1 MLRFDEL
8 LRDNQ
13 VVTGEDVECREL
25 PFDSFPVG
33 LVWLTT
39 VLRGGRHQC
48 FIAHLVANI
57 VRFPTAIG
65 TAELEFEDL
74 LSRCFPKW
82 IAKAVLTFLEL
93 LALDR
98 MLVGWI
104 CLAAFRNHRSQ
115 ILRRLVG
122 YKPRTEFLL
131 CIYHLFFQL
140 FLLNY

>member
-1 MLRFDEL
+1 MATIEQELGHTTSIGILFHYVAVVLRFDEL

-74 LSRCFPKW
+74 LSRCFP
-82 IAKAVLTFLEL
+82 
-93 LALDR
+93 
-98 MLVGWI
+98 
-104 CLAAFRNHRSQ
+104 
-115 ILRRLVG
+115 
-122 YKPRTEFLL
+122 
-131 CIYHLFFQL
+131 
-140 FLLNY
+140 

>member
-1 MLRFDEL
+1 MVLRFDEL

-13 VVTGEDVECREL
+13 VITGEDVECREL

-57 VRFPTAIG
+57 VRFSTAIG

-74 LSRCFPKW
+74 LSRCFP
-82 IAKAVLTFLEL
+82 
-93 LALDR
+93 
-98 MLVGWI
+98 
-104 CLAAFRNHRSQ
+104 
-115 ILRRLVG
+115 
-122 YKPRTEFLL
+122 
-131 CIYHLFFQL
+131 
-140 FLLNY
+140 